1 MITKFLKILYRTI
14 INILKI
20 LLFLFI
26 LIFLGEDIIGL
37 ILYKNYNIQAVFYI
51 LYGLGLLIYSLYI
64 LFIKHKRIEYIYYVI
79 LWIIYFTIANILP
92 DIQKY
97 YNLSI
102 FRILVKPST

>member
-1 MITKFLKILYRTI
+1 MITKILKFIYRTI

-26 LIFLGEDIIGL
+26 LLFLAEDIIGL
-37 ILYKNYNIQAVFYI
+37 ILSKNCSIQIIFFII
-51 LYGLGLLIYSLYI
+51 LGSGLLVYSIYI
-64 LFIKHKRIEYIYYVI
+64 LFIKHKSVEYLYY
-79 LWIIYFTIANILP
+79 IIFWLFYFIFGNILP

-102 FRILVKPST
+102 F

>member
-1 MITKFLKILYRTI
+1 MIIKSLKFIYSAI
-14 INILKI
+14 ISILKI

-37 ILYKNYNIQAVFYI
+37 IFGKNCSIQIIFFI
-51 LYGLGLLIYSLYI
+51 LLGLALLIYSFYI
-64 LFIKHKRIEYIYYVI
+64 LFIKHKRIEYLYYTIFWI
-79 LWIIYFTIANILP
+79 LYFIFGNIFS

-102 FRILVKPST
+102 F

>member
-1 MITKFLKILYRTI
+1 MITKVLKFVYRTI

-37 ILYKNYNIQAVFYI
+37 ILYENYNLQVIFYI
-51 LYGLGLLIYSLYI
+51 LYGSGLLIYSLYI
-64 LFIKHKRIEYIYYVI
+64 LFIKHKHIEYLYYVI
-79 LWIIYFTIANILP
+79 LWIIYFAIANILP

-102 FRILVKPST
+102 F